1 MPGGRNFTL
10 TGSLGQVMQES
21 ARAAF
26 SYVRSISDRLGVKKD
41 FWARHDIHVHIPAGA
56 QPKDGPSAGVTMA
69 VALASLATGK
79 AVRSDVGMTGELSLR
94 GKVLPIGGLKEK
106 VLAAHRAG
114 LTTVIIPRRNEV
126 DLEDVPDDI
135 RQEMKFVVADTVDD
149 VLNASLM
156 PTPARKASTKA
167 RSRDGKPHTRQAR
180 RTHPPKSLRS

>member
-1 MPGGRNFTL
+1 L

-21 ARAAF
+21 ARAAL

-79 AVRSDVGMTGELSLR
+79 SVRSDVGMTGELSLR
-94 GKVLPIGGLKEK
+94 GKVLAIGGLKEK

-114 LTTVIIPRRNEV
+114 LSTVIVPRRNEV
-126 DLEDVPDDI
+126 DLEDVPDEI
-135 RQEMKFVVADTVDD
+135 RQEMKFVLADTVDD
-149 VLNASLM
+149 VLNSSLLPAS
-156 PTPARKASTKA
+156 TRKATA
-167 RSRDGKPHTRQAR
+167 GERSGNGRPRTRPSR
-180 RTHPPKSLRS
+180 RRPAEGTRTSPRKSSKS